1 MRLISSQSFQP
12 TSPAHSSL
20 VPGLKVKRKGLRR
33 PWAMIRR
40 ALASLLA
47 AIGLSARAAPV
58 AGLTRMMLPSRLAG
72 SPPVRTSWLRRA
84 PPSAVGGVRVVP
96 AALGGSPQGFLGVGE
111 PAEPPYWP

>member
-20 VPGLKVKRKGLRR
+20 VPGLNVKRKGLRS

-40 ALASLLA
+40 ALASLLDA
-47 AIGLSARAAPV
+47 SGLSASAAPV
-58 AGLTRMMLPSRLAG
+58 AGLTRMMLPSRLVG
-72 SPPVRTSWLRRA
+72 SPLVRRSWLRRA

-96 AALGGSPQGFLGVGE
+96 TPLGGSPQGFFGVGE
-111 PAEPPYWP
+111 PAEAPYWP